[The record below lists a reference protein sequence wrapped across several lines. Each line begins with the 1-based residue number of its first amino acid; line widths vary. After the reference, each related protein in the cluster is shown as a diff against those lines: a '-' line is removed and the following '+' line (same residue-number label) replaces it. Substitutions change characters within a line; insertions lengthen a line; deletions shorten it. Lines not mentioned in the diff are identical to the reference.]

1 MYDDETV
8 IVMLDPMEGF
18 AGVNEALGGER
29 IIVGGRR
36 GLNPLEL
43 KPTPPEVLAR
53 VPDIDPWADQIS
65 WVMTFFETF
74 FAGVADSPL
83 GQRKQTLRRAVQDAY
98 EQQGIT
104 RDPSTHGN
112 PSPTV
117 QTVISVLEDMLD
129 SPAEFGYATE
139 AEQESVR
146 GDAQSLLKDLRPSFR
161 DGGDFANL
169 TKPTEF
175 DLDANVLY
183 LDLHQEEGTQG
194 RTETSLLMQVVFNA
208 VYERAKAT
216 EKKVVFVID
225 EAHYLM
231 ADATSLGFLETA
243 VRHSRHYDISL
254 QFVTQTGGEFTLTPE
269 AKTIAD
275 LCSIVQI
282 HRVAEEAEK
291 LATWFGLSE
300 RETNW
305 VRTAKAGNE
314 EDGYSEA
321 LLGIDEEGWFPL
333 RVRASEYEAAVVDG
347 KTPTAVDGSVEQSA
361 SVVDTE
367 SINTPNR
374 DMVEGD
380 DD

>member
-1 MYDDETV
+1 MMAGAVGAMFPFVAGAFAEPGVEYGTYALNEKSVILDRFNRSTGYCMMVIGKLGAGKSFSTKLQLVRQAMYDDETV

-43 KPTPPEVLAR
+43 KPTSRGVGSGAR
-53 VPDIDPWADQIS
+53 YRPVGRPIS

-183 LDLHQEEGTQG
+183 LDLHQEGHTG
-194 RTETSLLMQVVFNA
+194 
-208 VYERAKAT
+208 
-216 EKKVVFVID
+216 
-225 EAHYLM
+225 
-231 ADATSLGFLETA
+231 AD
-243 VRHSRHYDISL
+243 
-254 QFVTQTGGEFTLTPE
+254 
-269 AKTIAD
+269 
-275 LCSIVQI
+275 
-282 HRVAEEAEK
+282 
-291 LATWFGLSE
+291 
-300 RETNW
+300 
-305 VRTAKAGNE
+305 
-314 EDGYSEA
+314 
-321 LLGIDEEGWFPL
+321 
-333 RVRASEYEAAVVDG
+333 
-347 KTPTAVDGSVEQSA
+347 
-361 SVVDTE
+361 
-367 SINTPNR
+367 
-374 DMVEGD
+374 
-380 DD
+380 